1 MLRVPPSSVRPF
13 GLPPLALSSLS
24 LFLLQQAALT
34 LMEQHFAINA
44 LHTHGRAH
52 GGRRARMGRARAG
65 LLTDGRTRRTETDH
79 RTPKQE
85 DPLIHDQI
93 SHIQDEP
100 QSLGKW
106 FAVMAVL
113 EALFNREDVLPSCG
127 STSMGKRPSPPGPSC
142 YEIGPV
148 GKEPRCVEWCKQPT
162 TFPKTTRERAIGV
175 HPSVCPPPVLSS
187 LLFF

>member
-1 MLRVPPSSVRPF
+1 
-13 GLPPLALSSLS
+13 
-24 LFLLQQAALT
+24 
-34 LMEQHFAINA
+34 
-44 LHTHGRAH
+44 
-52 GGRRARMGRARAG
+52 MGRARAG
-65 LLTDGRTRRTETDH
+65 AARGGLADGRTRRTETDH

-162 TFPKTTRERAIGV
+162 TFPKTTREREPSGSV
-175 HPSVCPPPVLSS
+175 PPSVRRPSSPLLSS
-187 LLFF
+187 LLLKALT